1 MRLFTVV
8 LFSFIILE
16 SLVAQEKVNWISFQ
30 EAIEKNK
37 TEPRK
42 IIVDV
47 YTDWCGWCKR
57 MDQTTFSNPEI
68 AKYINQ
74 NYWAVK
80 FDAEGNDTVTYQGQT
95 YTNRPPVPTGGRMRK
110 NTHPLA
116 AKILNGRMSY
126 PSLVYMDDSS
136 NVIAPI
142 GGYRDA
148 KGIQPF
154 LVYFVENLHKYADL
168 QTFTEDF
175 AQAFDNRT
183 PEDSLTI
190 NWISATDAFTRA
202 EKEEKNILIFFYA
215 DWNVPSTI
223 MTQVSF
229 QDSVIA
235 AYANDSFIP
244 VRFNVVSSE
253 KVVMGEH
260 TFINQ
265 GKEHPYHD
273 FAVSLLNGNME
284 TPVVVMLSPKKE
296 LITRTPGYFTNKNLE
311 PILHYFNE
319 GAYKT
324 TKWTDY
330 RSAFT
335 SAIK

>member
-1 MRLFTVV
+1 MRFLTFAFLLTIISP
-8 LFSFIILE
+8 SF
-16 SLVAQEKVNWISFQ
+16 AQEKIDWISFQ

-37 TEPRK
+37 KEPRK

-47 YTDWCGWCKR
+47 YTDWCGWCKK
-57 MDQTTFSNPEI
+57 MDHTTFENPEI

-80 FDAEGNDTVTYQGQT
+80 FDAEGNDTIDYKGKT
-95 YTNRPPVPTGGRMRK
+95 YTNTPPVMVGGRMRK

-116 AKILNGRMSY
+116 QMLLNGRMSY

-154 LVYFVENLHKYADL
+154 LVYFVENLYKYTDL
-168 QTFTEDF
+168 QQFTEDF
-175 AQAFDNRT
+175 DNAFSNRKA
-183 PEDSLTI
+183 EDSLTI
-190 NWISATDAFTRA
+190 NWTTATDAFARC
-202 EKEEKNILIFFYA
+202 EKEDKNILIYFYA
-215 DWNVPSTI
+215 DWSVPSTI
-223 MTQVSF
+223 MTQVAF
-229 QDSVIA
+229 EDSVVA
-235 AYANDSFIP
+235 TYTNENFIP
-244 VRFNVVSSE
+244 VLFNVVSGE
-253 KVVMGEH
+253 TVTMGEH
-260 TFINQ
+260 TFVNQ

-273 FAVSLLNGNME
+273 FAVSLLNGKME
-284 TPVVVMLSPKKE
+284 TPVIVILSSKKE

-324 TKWTDY
+324 TKWPDY
-330 RSAFT
+330 QSAFK
-335 SAIK
+335 SDIK